1 LGDFVDTST
10 QYQPSDRLSVFP
22 KNTPTFD
29 GTLLIPPPF
38 HANAVSGVFDPV
50 DDLATES
57 YFLDKV

>member
-1 LGDFVDTST
+1 LGAFVDTST

-38 HANAVSGVFDPV
+38 HANAVFDPV

-57 YFLDKV
+57 RFLDKV